1 VEARRVDGRP
11 AAVGGGG
18 GDFRSTPDAG
28 PPPPSPAE
36 LDSGRRAL
44 LALINS
50 SREQHLRV
58 HGEYPEDLNAVLP
71 IQVEVGYRRT
81 QDGYEASVRLSD
93 GQLVK
98 VKKP

>member
-1 VEARRVDGRP
+1 MDGRP

>member
-1 VEARRVDGRP
+1 M
-11 AAVGGGG
+11 
-18 GDFRSTPDAG
+18 
-28 PPPPSPAE
+28 
-36 LDSGRRAL
+36 
-44 LALINS
+44 
-50 SREQHLRV
+50 

-71 IQVEVGYRRT
+71 LQVEVGYRRT